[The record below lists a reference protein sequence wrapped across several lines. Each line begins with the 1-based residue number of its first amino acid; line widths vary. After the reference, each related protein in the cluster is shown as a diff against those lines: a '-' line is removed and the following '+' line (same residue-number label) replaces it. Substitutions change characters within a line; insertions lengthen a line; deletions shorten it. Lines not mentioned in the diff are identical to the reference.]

1 VEFSIADEGA
11 GIAEAFLPNLFDRF
25 SQADVGSNR
34 RHGGLGLGLSI
45 VRHLVESHDGTVLAE
60 SDGPGLGATFRVWL
74 PLSGSRAEIAHS
86 YAPNVHQAGDPDAT
100 LTGVS
105 LLVLDDDPD
114 IRTTLSLIL
123 RDRGADV
130 RVASSSDEALSEI
143 EKSRPDILL
152 SDIGLPG
159 RDGYDLIGE
168 VRRTE
173 KGKRLLAVAITSYTR
188 EQDRALALESGFDA
202 HCAKPLQPLALVQT
216 LQELLRRSR

>member
-1 VEFSIADEGA
+1 
-11 GIAEAFLPNLFDRF
+11 
-25 SQADVGSNR
+25 
-34 RHGGLGLGLSI
+34 
-45 VRHLVESHDGTVLAE
+45 
-60 SDGPGLGATFRVWL
+60 
-74 PLSGSRAEIAHS
+74 
-86 YAPNVHQAGDPDAT
+86 
-100 LTGVS
+100 
-105 LLVLDDDPD
+105 
-114 IRTTLSLIL
+114 
-123 RDRGADV
+123 
-130 RVASSSDEALSEI
+130 VASSSDEALSEI

-173 KGKRLLAVAITSYTR
+173 QGKRLLAVAITSYTR